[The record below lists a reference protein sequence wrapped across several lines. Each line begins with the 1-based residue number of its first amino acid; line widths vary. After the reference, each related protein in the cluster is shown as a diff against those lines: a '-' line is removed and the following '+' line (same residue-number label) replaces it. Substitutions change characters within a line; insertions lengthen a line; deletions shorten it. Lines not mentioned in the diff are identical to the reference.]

1 MKGTYCD
8 MEKCMNDAVL
18 IISGGSIN
26 ADWLQCWIKE
36 HRIVYCIAADKGLE
50 TAYKTGIKVDYILG
64 DYDSVDSHILDIY
77 KNSTEV
83 VAYPP
88 EKDYTDT
95 HIAVKKGI
103 EVIKSMNAIDDICLY
118 VAGATGTRIDH
129 TMTNIYVLDEALEA
143 GINAYIIDEYNKV
156 YIKDKEFKICK
167 NEQYGKY
174 VSFIPMTEKVELT
187 LKGMKYLLSHYVL
200 TQGKSICQSNEI
212 IEEEAIITING
223 GKIVVVESH
232 D

>member
-1 MKGTYCD
+1 
-8 MEKCMNDAVL
+8 MEKSIDKAVL
-18 IISGGSIN
+18 IISGGHIN
-26 ADWLQCWIKE
+26 ISWLQNWIGE

-50 TAYKTGIKVDYILG
+50 TADKMGLKVDYILG

-83 VAYPP
+83 VTYPP

-103 EVIKSMNAIDDICLY
+103 EVIKSMDGIDDICLY

-129 TMTNIYVLDEALEA
+129 TMTNIYVLNEALES
-143 GINAYIIDEYNKV
+143 GVNAYVIDEYNKV
-156 YIKDKEFKICK
+156 YIKDKTFKISK
-167 NEQYGKY
+167 NAQYGKY
-174 VSFIPMTEKVELT
+174 VSFIPMTESVGLT
-187 LKGMKYLLSHYVL
+187 LTGMKYSLSQYVL

-212 IEEEAIITING
+212 VDDEAIITING

>member
-1 MKGTYCD
+1 MCR
-8 MEKCMNDAVL
+8 EKNMDRAVL
-18 IISGGSIN
+18 IISGGRIN
-26 ADWLQCWIKE
+26 AEWFKE
-36 HRIVYCIAADKGLE
+36 WVGTHEIVYCIAADKGLE
-50 TAYKTGIKVDYILG
+50 TAYRMGIKVDYILG

-83 VAYPP
+83 VTYPP

-103 EVIKSMNAIDDICLY
+103 EVIKSMDSIDDICLY
-118 VAGATGTRIDH
+118 VTGATGTRIDH
-129 TMTNIYVLDEALEA
+129 TMTNIYVLNEALES
-143 GINAYIIDEYNKV
+143 GISACIVDEYNKV
-156 YIKDKEFKICK
+156 YIKDKTFKIDK
-167 NEQYGKY
+167 SRQYGSY
-174 VSFIPMTEKVELT
+174 VSFIPMTERVELT
-187 LKGMKYLLSHYVL
+187 LTGMKYTLSQYIL

-212 IEEEAIITING
+212 VDDEAIITING

>member
-1 MKGTYCD
+1 MGE
-8 MEKCMNDAVL
+8 EKYIDRAVL

-26 ADWLQCWIKE
+26 VDWLMEWMKE
-36 HRIVYCIAADKGLE
+36 HEVIYCIAADKGLE
-50 TAYKTGIKVDYILG
+50 TAHGMGIKVDYILG
-64 DYDSVDSHILDIY
+64 DYDSVDNDVLVEY
-77 KNSTEV
+77 RGNTEV
-83 VAYPP
+83 VTYPP

-103 EVIKSMNAIDDICLY
+103 EAIKSMNAIDDICLY

-129 TMTNIYVLDEALEA
+129 TMTNIYVLNEALEA
-143 GINAYIIDEYNKV
+143 GITAYIIDEYNKV
-156 YIKDKEFKICK
+156 YIKDESFKIAK
-167 NEQYGKY
+167 EKQYGKY
-174 VSFIPMTEKVELT
+174 VSFIPMTERVELS
-187 LKGMKYLLSHYVL
+187 LDGMKYTLSQYIL

-212 IEEEAIITING
+212 VDDEAIITING

>member
-1 MKGTYCD
+1 MCR
-8 MEKCMNDAVL
+8 EKNMDRAVL
-18 IISGGSIN
+18 IISGGRIN
-26 ADWLQCWIKE
+26 AEWFKE
-36 HRIVYCIAADKGLE
+36 WVGTHEIVYCIAADKGLE
-50 TAYKTGIKVDYILG
+50 TAYRMGIKVDYILG

-83 VAYPP
+83 VTYPP

-103 EVIKSMNAIDDICLY
+103 EVIKSMDSIDDICLY
-118 VAGATGTRIDH
+118 VTGTTGTRIDH
-129 TMTNIYVLDEALEA
+129 TMTNIYVLNEALES
-143 GINAYIIDEYNKV
+143 GISACIVDEYNKV
-156 YIKDKEFKICK
+156 YIKDKTFKIDK
-167 NEQYGKY
+167 SRQYGSY
-174 VSFIPMTEKVELT
+174 VSFIPMTERVELT
-187 LKGMKYLLSHYVL
+187 LTGMKYTLSQYIL

-212 IEEEAIITING
+212 VDDEAIITING